1 MAVTL
6 ARAKMHLRVNEYD
19 GDGNLLPGDED
30 DLIELFIAAATR
42 WALTYC
48 RLDAVPDG
56 ADSEFDAAILL
67 TMASM
72 YENRESDITGTIHT
86 EIPTARRLVDPYRRM
101 SV

>member
-1 MAVTL
+1 
-6 ARAKMHLRVNEYD
+6 MHLRVNEYD

-30 DLIELFIAAATR
+30 ELIELFIAAATR
-42 WALTYC
+42 WALNYC
-48 RLDAVPDG
+48 RLDAVPPD
-56 ADSEFDAAILL
+56 AESEFDGAILL

-86 EIPTARRLVDPYRRM
+86 EIPTARRLIDPHRKM

>member
-6 ARAKMHLRVNEYD
+6 ERAKMHLRVNFD
-19 GDGNLLPGDED
+19 DENS
-30 DLIELFIAAATR
+30 LIELFIAAGTS
-42 WALTYC
+42 WALNYC
-48 RLDAVPDG
+48 RLDAVPEG

-86 EIPTARRLVDPYRRM
+86 EIPTARRLIDPYRRM